1 MRHNPHHEVTDEA
14 VVRRLIAENPW
25 ATLVSGGRGSLVA
38 SHYPVLVEGGDG
50 APLTVVT
57 HLGRPDDQV
66 HDLASEMLLI
76 FAGPNGYISP
86 SWYSAAG
93 VRAPTWNFS
102 VAHCHGMP
110 EVLSA
115 EENVAVLTRLV
126 ERFEREVEE
135 PVYLEREVAD
145 RLAPGTVGI
154 RVPITRFTCKV
165 KMSQDKDDGSQR
177 QVLAALRRPGP
188 YRHDALAT
196 EMERALREG

>member
-1 MRHNPHHEVTDEA
+1 MRHNPQHAVTDEA

-25 ATLVSGGRGSLVA
+25 ATLVSVVDGAPVA
-38 SHYPVLVEGGDG
+38 SHYPVLLDDD
-50 APLTVVT
+50 AASLTVVT

-66 HDLASEMLLI
+66 HDLASEVLLI
-76 FAGPNGYISP
+76 FAGPNGYVSP
-86 SWYSAAG
+86 SWYTAAG

-102 VAHCHGMP
+102 VAHCHGVP

-115 EENVAVLTRLV
+115 QENVAVLTRLV
-126 ERFEREVEE
+126 ERFERAVEE
-135 PVYLEREVAD
+135 PVHLEPEVAD

-188 YRHDALAT
+188 YRNDALAE